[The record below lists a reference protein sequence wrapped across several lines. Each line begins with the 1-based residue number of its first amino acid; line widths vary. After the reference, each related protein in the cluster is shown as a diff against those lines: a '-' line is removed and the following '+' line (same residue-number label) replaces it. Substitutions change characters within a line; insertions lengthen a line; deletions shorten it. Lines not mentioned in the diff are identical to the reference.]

1 MVNILTIPG
10 EENSNVIL
18 LLKNKYKP
26 NKTEERLKI
35 IENINSIEP
44 ILKSNKKYWYIILL
58 NKSRIFLKKNGII
71 SLNGLK
77 EEKWFW

>member
-35 IENINSIEP
+35 IENIKNVLSI
-44 ILKSNKKYWYIILL
+44 
-58 NKSRIFLKKNGII
+58 
-71 SLNGLK
+71 
-77 EEKWFW
+77 